1 MRFTPILVAITVMLF
16 SRFAFAENV
25 NDLKKNLVL
34 DQRKLVVMENLT
46 LSDEESEKFWPVFRE
61 YQENL
66 YKLDMQNFELL
77 SFYLKKYKEQSLTD
91 EQATKMIDAYFTLLE
106 NRRRLDRDFAFVLD
120 MEKILPVKK
129 IFRYLQI
136 QQNIDAAQQYE
147 ISQKVP
153 LLE

>member
-77 SFYLKKYKEQSLTD
+77 SFYLKKYKELSLTD

-129 IFRYLQI
+129 VFRYLQI

>member
-1 MRFTPILVAITVMLF
+1 
-16 SRFAFAENV
+16 
-25 NDLKKNLVL
+25 
-34 DQRKLVVMENLT
+34 
-46 LSDEESEKFWPVFRE
+46 
-61 YQENL
+61 
-66 YKLDMQNFELL
+66 MQNFELL

>member
-66 YKLDMQNFELL
+66 YKLDMQNFDLL

>member
-147 ISQKVP
+147 ISKKFHC
-153 LLE
+153 

>member
-66 YKLDMQNFELL
+66 YKLDMQNFDLL

-91 EQATKMIDAYFTLLE
+91 EQATKMIDAYFTLFE